1 MSFHR
6 WLSLLLTLKI
16 IASVQYL
23 LYYLSGTGMTCSM
36 LACRL
41 LGILVCINRCKDAS
55 TYNFIKVSIYQSFH
69 MFLVHN
75 DLSSAISIHRL
86 SCFVCM
92 TPIYGLLTLNR
103 SLFRLFVS
111 WLFGVILQYNS
122 GSMTATLSKSPFQNI
137 YFSLWYRVFTSFQI
151 RAAIF

>member
-6 WLSLLLTLKI
+6 WLSLLLTLKV

-75 DLSSAISIHRL
+75 DLSSAISIHHL

-137 YFSLWYRVFTSFQI
+137 YFSLQYRVFTSFQI
-151 RAAIF
+151 RVAIF